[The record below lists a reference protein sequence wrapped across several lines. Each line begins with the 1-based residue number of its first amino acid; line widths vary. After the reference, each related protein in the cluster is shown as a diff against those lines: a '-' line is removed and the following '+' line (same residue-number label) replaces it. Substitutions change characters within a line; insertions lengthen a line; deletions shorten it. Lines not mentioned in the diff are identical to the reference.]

1 MPEMCECVRTERKR
15 LLDRASSRSRR
26 GQIAGFDARS
36 MLQPPQGGKRPPKKC
51 ENNHRP
57 RCSLFRVNH
66 CRVATALVWL
76 RLEPRVGH
84 WSSPAHQGRVHSMLT
99 MRSAGTQH
107 AGQRNTGSSTSSGRR
122 RSGAAHGP
130 GQRAGPR
137 AVRRRGVRSVFK
149 RNSACSQGIVAEQ
162 NFSKTYGFTFG
173 IRK

>member
-1 MPEMCECVRTERKR
+1 MCPPDKSRTRGERPCKGV
-15 LLDRASSRSRR
+15 LL
-26 GQIAGFDARS
+26 AGFDARS
-36 MLQPPQGGKRPPKKC
+36 MLQPVATRGKQPPNARA
-51 ENNHRP
+51 NN
-57 RCSLFRVNH
+57 RCSVNH
-66 CRVATALVWL
+66 CRVTTALVWL

-149 RNSACSQGIVAEQ
+149 RNSAYSQGIVAEQ

>member
-1 MPEMCECVRTERKR
+1 MCANGEKTPSRQGVQSQPKGPNCRFRRKVHVA
-15 LLDRASSRSRR
+15 ASAR
-26 GQIAGFDARS
+26 GETATQ
-36 MLQPPQGGKRPPKKC
+36 KRQ
-51 ENNHRP
+51 NNHRP

-66 CRVATALVWL
+66 CSVATALVWL

-149 RNSACSQGIVAEQ
+149 RNSAYSQGIVAEQ